1 MQKLPW
7 KTSYHPP
14 VDGAERSGMLPPL
27 RIHALGAASVYRG
40 EYTLTAAD
48 WTYARPR
55 ELFFCLLLRRF
66 ATKEQL
72 GLALWPD
79 ASSLQLRRSFHTTLH
94 HLRRALGPAEWIVYE
109 HQRYAF
115 NRCLPYWFDVEEFE
129 AHFAEGK
136 RLEDGAPER
145 AIACFEAAVGL
156 YEGELLEGLIQSDWC
171 LPRRE
176 ELHRRFV
183 EALFALGQLL
193 STTGQSLQAADVYRR
208 IVTCDNLLE
217 RAHREL
223 MRCYARLGEAGL
235 ALRQYQ
241 SLVHLLRR
249 ELGSPPAA
257 ETTRLYEELRRGE
270 VP

>member
-1 MQKLPW
+1 MQKLPC
-7 KTSYHPP
+7 KTPYHPSANAADP
-14 VDGAERSGMLPPL
+14 SETLLPL
-27 RIHALGAASVYRG
+27 RIYALGTASVYRG
-40 EYTLTAAD
+40 EYALTAAD

-79 ASSLQLRRSFHTTLH
+79 ASALQLRRSFHTTLH
-94 HLRRALGPAEWIVYE
+94 HLRRALGPSDWIVYE
-109 HQRYAF
+109 HQRYTF
-115 NRCLPYWFDVEEFE
+115 NRRLPYWFDVEEFE

-136 RLEDGAPER
+136 RLESSAPER
-145 AIACFEAAVGL
+145 AIACFEAAAGL
-156 YEGELLEGLIQSDWC
+156 YEGELLEGMIQSEWC
-171 LPRRE
+171 LQRRE

-193 STTGQSLQAADVYRR
+193 STIGRSLQAADVYLR
-208 IVTCDNLLE
+208 IVSCDNLLE

-223 MRCYARLGEAGL
+223 MRCYACLGETGL

-241 SLVHLLRR
+241 TLVHLLRR
-249 ELGSPPAA
+249 ELDSPPAA
-257 ETTRLYEELRRGE
+257 ETTRLFEELRRGE
-270 VP
+270 NL